1 MNQSRIVNRLAY
13 HAAHNANKTAIA
25 MRNKRY
31 TFKELFDK
39 VEVLSSAID
48 VECKEKPIVVFANRD
63 PDTLVF
69 FLAVVFSGNFYV
81 PVDPDMP
88 VSKIK
93 AIFEET
99 RPPFAFFQDCNLKT
113 IDQLREEGNL
123 NSVFLD
129 DKAKGD
135 NSHNGEISDSS
146 PLYMVYTSGSTGK
159 PKGVL
164 KSHKAMVSFMETFS
178 KTFLTDGDSDKII
191 IGNQTPF
198 FFDASAKD
206 IYLMIENGATIEIIP
221 SELFVI
227 PPRLIAYLNEKS
239 ISFISWVPTALSLV
253 AQMKAFKYVKP
264 ECLRK
269 VFFVGEVMPVKY
281 LNYWIQNLP
290 DVSFTN
296 LYGQSEIAGIACY
309 YPVNSIHDED
319 SMLPIGKPLSN
330 CQVIIMEDGK
340 AIKNVNRVGE
350 ILISSPALA
359 NGYYMDDEK
368 TKAAFIKY
376 DNRIWFK
383 TGDYAYRD
391 ENEDLVFTARQDSQ
405 IKHLGRRIELGEIEI
420 AASSIDCVE
429 RSCCLYDA
437 DHHRIVLFCQAKRQ
451 KVMNE
456 SNESYGSIVR
466 NYLKEKLA
474 PYMIPEKIVIGIIP
488 INANGK
494 IDRQKLRDLII
505 EDML

>member
-13 HAAHNANKTAIA
+13 HAVYNANKTAIA

-39 VEVLSSAID
+39 VELLSSAID

-99 RPPFAFFQDCNLKT
+99 KPPFTFFQDCNCKT
-113 IDQLREEGNL
+113 IEQLKEEGSL
-123 NSVFLD
+123 NSAFLD

-135 NSHNGEISDSS
+135 NNHTGEISDRS

-164 KSHKAMVSFMETFS
+164 KSHNAMASFMETFS
-178 KTFLTDGDSDKII
+178 KTFLTDEDSETII

-198 FFDASAKD
+198 YFDASAKD
-206 IYLMIENGATIEIIP
+206 IYLMIENGTTMEIIP

-227 PPRLIAYLNEKS
+227 PPRLIAYLNEKR

-253 AQMKAFKYVKP
+253 AQMKAFKFVKP

-269 VFFVGEVMPVKY
+269 VFFVGEVMPVKF
-281 LNYWIQNLP
+281 LNYWIHNLP

-296 LYGQSEIAGIACY
+296 LYGQSEIAGVACY
-309 YPVNSIHDED
+309 YPVNGIHDEN

-330 CQVIIMEDGK
+330 CQVIIMENEKTIND
-340 AIKNVNRVGE
+340 INRVGE

-359 NGYYMDDEK
+359 NGYYKDDEK
-368 TKAAFIKY
+368 TEATFIKY
-376 DNRIWFK
+376 ESRIWFK

-391 ENEDLVFTARQDSQ
+391 ENENLVFTARQDSQ

-437 DHHRIVLFCQAKRQ
+437 DHHRIVLFCQTKM
-451 KVMNE
+451 MNE
-456 SNESYGSIVR
+456 SNDSYGSLVR
-466 NYLKEKLA
+466 NNLKEKLA
-474 PYMIPEKIVIGIIP
+474 PYMIPEKIVIGEIP

-494 IDRQKLRDLII
+494 TDRQKLKDLII
-505 EDML
+505 EDVF